1 MVAESD
7 PLAPAATY
15 RWRPVDD
22 SAGLYHEV
30 IFLRKKEV
38 LLYVQALNQ
47 LYLQYQ
53 GVEGSNGISYGR
65 ESLG

>member
-1 MVAESD
+1 MQ
-7 PLAPAATY
+7 LLLL
-15 RWRPVDD
+15 RQHNLRL
-22 SAGLYHEV
+22 LYHEV

-53 GVEGSNGISYGR
+53 GVEGSHGISYGR